1 MTTLII
7 TADDYA
13 QSAAIDTGILNLV
26 GMGRVTAFSCLTL
39 STRWPEAATR
49 ITQQIKQ
56 SADIGLHLDFTQYTQ
71 PLKHGLAALILKTK
85 FRLLDESAIRHAIK
99 AQLDAF
105 EQALGMAPDYI
116 DGHQHV
122 HQLPQIRKVL
132 IQELMA
138 RYPTRLPWLRI
149 AVPPLADGVKGMII
163 RWLGAS
169 TLQELASLNGVRYT
183 NTLLGVYGF
192 DVDALAYQ
200 SKLDGWIQ
208 AANAIHRPVAV
219 MCHPAE
225 GTSFTDAT
233 DPILTAR
240 LHEYAALSSPQFAT
254 LIARHN
260 VSLSR
265 GSSAALDE

>member
-1 MTTLII
+1 
-7 TADDYA
+7 
-13 QSAAIDTGILNLV
+13 
-26 GMGRVTAFSCLTL
+26 
-39 STRWPEAATR
+39 
-49 ITQQIKQ
+49 
-56 SADIGLHLDFTQYTQ
+56 
-71 PLKHGLAALILKTK
+71 
-85 FRLLDESAIRHAIK
+85 
-99 AQLDAF
+99 
-105 EQALGMAPDYI
+105 
-116 DGHQHV
+116 
-122 HQLPQIRKVL
+122 
-132 IQELMA
+132 MA
-138 RYPTRLPWLRI
+138 RYPSRLPWLRI

-192 DVDALAYQ
+192 NVDALAYQ
-200 SKLDGWIQ
+200 SKLAGWIQ
-208 AANAIHRPVAV
+208 AANAIRRPVAV

-225 GTSFTDAT
+225 GTSFADAT

>member
-1 MTTLII
+1 MTTLIM

-13 QSAAIDTGILNLV
+13 QSAAIDSGILHLV

-39 STRWPEAATR
+39 SPRWPEAAAN
-49 ITQQIKQ
+49 ISAQVKQ

-71 PLKHGLAALILKTK
+71 PLKHSLATLIIKTK
-85 FRLLDESAIRHAIK
+85 LRLLDESAIRHAIK
-99 AQLDAF
+99 TQLDAF

-138 RYPTRLPWLRI
+138 RYPARLPWLRI
-149 AVPPLADGVKGMII
+149 AVPPAVDGVKGMII

-169 TLQELASLNGVRYT
+169 TLQALASLNGLRYT
-183 NTLLGVYGF
+183 HSLLGVYGF
-192 DVDALAYQ
+192 NLNAAMYL
-200 SKLDGWIQ
+200 SKLDAWMQ
-208 AANAIHRPVAV
+208 AAKAMHRPVAM
-219 MCHPAE
+219 MCHPAV
-225 GTSFTDAT
+225 GVSHTDSS

-240 LHEYAALSSPQFAT
+240 LQEYEALSSPQFAA
-254 LIARHN
+254 LIASHQ

-265 GSSAALDE
+265 GTSAALDQ